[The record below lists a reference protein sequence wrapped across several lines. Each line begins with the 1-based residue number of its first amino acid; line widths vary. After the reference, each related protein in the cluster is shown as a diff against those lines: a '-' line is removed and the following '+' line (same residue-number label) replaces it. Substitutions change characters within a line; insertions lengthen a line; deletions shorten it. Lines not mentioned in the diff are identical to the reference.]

1 MIVNNNIEVQY
12 SFLAVKEIIDRLES
26 LLLIKGITIY
36 ARIDQQAEAARTGL
50 ELPEL
55 EFILFGNQKAGG
67 ALISLN
73 PLVALDLP
81 LKVVAWREDIGRTAI
96 AYNTLDF
103 ISNRYAFPKE
113 VLGAVDLSGIV
124 KQIL

>member
-1 MIVNNNIEVQY
+1 M
-12 SFLAVKEIIDRLES
+12 VK
-26 LLLIKGITIY
+26 GVTIY
-36 ARIDQQAEAARTGL
+36 ARIDQQAEAAMAGL

-55 EFILFGNQKAGG
+55 EFILFGNPKVGG

-81 LKVVAWREDIGRTAI
+81 LKVVAWKEDIGRTAI

-103 ISNRYAFPKE
+103 ISNRYAFARE
-113 VLGAVDLSGIV
+113 VLGAVDLSGLI